1 MNWLSMLPDEDKRQI
16 VKELA
21 SRLSAEPILAS
32 TFESAVDKV
41 LRRYNFSKITG
52 ENSLK
57 HLTTADQP
65 LIDLLNV
72 CKFCCE
78 ELEKHNHLAKIYLP
92 MKKAADAV
100 AKLYSV
106 KL

>member
-1 MNWLSMLPDEDKRQI
+1 MNWLSMMPDEDKRQI

-32 TFESAVDKV
+32 AFENAVEKV
-41 LRRYNFSKITG
+41 LRRYNFPKIAG

-72 CKFCCE
+72 CNEIFNAYKE
-78 ELEKHNHLAKIYLP
+78 SPLRQKLKSAK
-92 MKKAADAV
+92 DAV